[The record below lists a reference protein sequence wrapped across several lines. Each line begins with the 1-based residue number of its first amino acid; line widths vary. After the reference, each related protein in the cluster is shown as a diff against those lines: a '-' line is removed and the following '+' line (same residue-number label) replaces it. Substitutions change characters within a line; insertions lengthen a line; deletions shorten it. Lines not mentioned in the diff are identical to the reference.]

1 MVSFQKTL
9 PKERNH
15 LEKDIKYSLIV
26 KKSPKSNS
34 LSKVIVQKC
43 SKIAAKLY
51 IQVNSDLLKKIRGHQ
66 PIASVLCASASVLHL
81 FKPLRSCCAGFG

>member
-26 KKSPKSNS
+26 KRSPKSNS
-34 LSKVIVQKC
+34 LSKVIVQKKEVFQNS
-43 SKIAAKLY
+43 SKVIYSSKFR
-51 IQVNSDLLKKIRGHQ
+51 SFKKN
-66 PIASVLCASASVLHL
+66 
-81 FKPLRSCCAGFG
+81 